1 MSLEK
6 QNHSLKTVIIVMSI
20 ILVGCFV
27 YIFQFANDTKILVRT
42 VKEVKTEQQI
52 AMEKLEKLKQSF
64 DDAINKKTKL
74 SDELIAERDKV
85 QQLMVL
91 LESSKGDANVLANV
105 QNQSQA
111 IESSAKALIAKN
123 ESLYVSQLNNN
134 DYKSKI
140 DSVVVIKNESD
151 KTKKQLD
158 DQLVQLKKT
167 ITVAAKI
174 NVVDLMARTFRV
186 RDVNKPIETDES
198 NRVDQIKVTF
208 TIPENILA
216 KAEVKQF
223 YVQIIDAN
231 NNVLGDKKTVSFGEK
246 TLTYSF
252 EEKIDYQNKTMEY
265 TENFLTDNLVKGDYK
280 VNIFLLEDLITKT
293 TFRLK

>member
-123 ESLYVSQLNNN
+123 ESLFVAQLNND
-134 DYKSKI
+134 DYRSKI

-280 VNIFLLEDLITKT
+280 VNIFLLQDLITKT

>member
-123 ESLYVSQLNNN
+123 ESLFVSQLNNN
-134 DYKSKI
+134 DYKLKI

>member
-111 IESSAKALIAKN
+111 IESSAKVLIAKN
-123 ESLYVSQLNNN
+123 ESLFVAQLNND
-134 DYKSKI
+134 DYRSKI

-223 YVQIIDAN
+223 YIQIIDAN

-246 TLTYSF
+246 TLTYSI

-280 VNIFLLEDLITKT
+280 VNVFLLEDLITKT

>member
-123 ESLYVSQLNNN
+123 ESLFVAQLNND
-134 DYKSKI
+134 DYRSKI

>member
-111 IESSAKALIAKN
+111 IESSAKVLIAKN
-123 ESLYVSQLNNN
+123 ESLFVAQLNND
-134 DYKSKI
+134 DYRSKI

-246 TLTYSF
+246 TLTYSI

-280 VNIFLLEDLITKT
+280 VNVFLLEDLITKT

>member
-111 IESSAKALIAKN
+111 IESSAKVLIAKN
-123 ESLYVSQLNNN
+123 ESLFVAQLNND
-134 DYKSKI
+134 DYRSKI

-280 VNIFLLEDLITKT
+280 VNVFLLEDLITKT